1 MLQLQGSFISAKLF
15 LASVIWKICS
25 VIFSLLLSFI
35 LSHMS
40 DAAAACF
47 ALLSPGFAGF
57 FSFFGLG
64 GLVIVFRIYFFS

>member
-1 MLQLQGSFISAKLF
+1 MFRYLF
-15 LASVIWKICS
+15 TTAQFL
-25 VIFSLLLSFI
+25 

-40 DAAAACF
+40 DAAACF

-57 FSFFGLG
+57 FSFFGFG